1 MLRALWSST
10 TWASQVR
17 CCGWLVGEALGAV
30 AVSLPSCKAAL
41 PECGCGCPIHNEAI
55 LHTTN
60 SSCSVDKALIQSI
73 DRLGMTVVCERGK
86 DALKCRLPF
95 PRPAAD
101 RKDIKTLIVE
111 MTQASAG
118 AFA

>member
-1 MLRALWSST
+1 MPTRHAHRCLCVAAACATEACAAPLHSRST
-10 TWASQVR
+10 IHQHPT
-17 CCGWLVGEALGAV
+17 
-30 AVSLPSCKAAL
+30 AL
-41 PECGCGCPIHNEAI
+41 PFHPPA
-55 LHTTN
+55 
-60 SSCSVDKALIQSI
+60 VDKALIQSL

>member
-1 MLRALWSST
+1 M
-10 TWASQVR
+10 
-17 CCGWLVGEALGAV
+17 
-30 AVSLPSCKAAL
+30 
-41 PECGCGCPIHNEAI
+41 
-55 LHTTN
+55 
-60 SSCSVDKALIQSI
+60 DKALIQSL

-95 PRPAAD
+95 PRPATD
-101 RKDIKTLIVE
+101 RKSIKELIVE